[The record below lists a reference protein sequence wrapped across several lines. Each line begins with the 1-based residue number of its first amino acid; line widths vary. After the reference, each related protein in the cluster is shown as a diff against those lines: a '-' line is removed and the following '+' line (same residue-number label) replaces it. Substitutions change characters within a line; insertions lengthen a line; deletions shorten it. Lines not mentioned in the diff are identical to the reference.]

1 MTTCPRSRSPA
12 VHRRPAA
19 KAKAKAALAKP
30 AGAPVPTP
38 DVDMITRP
46 PRILSVLDM
55 DMRALDDWIAAAED
69 ALQTAGIKAEMAQ
82 VDLDAAMEIV
92 NAHPGLNLAV
102 SHPDLQRRL
111 SAACRATVS
120 LCGWV
125 REHSVGWGDR

>member
-38 DVDMITRP
+38 DVDMIT
-46 PRILSVLDM
+46 LDN
-55 DMRALDDWIAAAED
+55 WIAAAED

>member
-1 MTTCPRSRSPA
+1 M
-12 VHRRPAA
+12 HRRPAA

-38 DVDMITRP
+38 DTLRCF
-46 PRILSVLDM
+46 M
-55 DMRALDDWIAAAED
+55 DMRALDDSIAAAED